1 MAPHLPC
8 KRLPR
13 SKRRGL
19 AICRSAE
26 TEIHGSSGSA
36 LHARVI
42 GLRRFLEKT
51 LRLLSVTLLLCLSV
65 ATLSCGNSNN
75 SVSPGSGFLLQSG
88 GIVTGSFILGAG
100 CQGVGPVN
108 GTFDGQNLQLTV
120 SEFGQDF
127 SLTATLPSGS
137 ASTAFIGGQFS
148 TLQGGCVGFTST
160 GTWTAVRITPLLG
173 SFHGS
178 FVSSSGN
185 GTLDVTGTLTQGANI
200 GASNATVSGTI
211 TASGGQRFCSYLSTA
226 TITGTISG
234 ETLVLNLYG
243 PNGAQTAQIPAP
255 PPEPPAIVT
264 ADAASLTSSYSF
276 PQISNVCTGDQG
288 SLTLSFP

>member
-1 MAPHLPC
+1 
-8 KRLPR
+8 
-13 SKRRGL
+13 
-19 AICRSAE
+19 
-26 TEIHGSSGSA
+26 
-36 LHARVI
+36 
-42 GLRRFLEKT
+42 LRRFLEKT

-75 SVSPGSGFLLQSG
+75 SVSPGSDISGNWQLTLTRHNSTQVWTFSGFLLQSG